1 MAFEVIDTKIIDA
14 CTVLD
19 DEEEMVIHPKT
30 YRVYRQCSSDP
41 ENEQWRE
48 CCRTKD
54 RNYITVM
61 ASSGKR
67 PRLHNLI
74 AKAFIPNPNN
84 YRYVKHKD
92 GITTN
97 NTIENLYWSKSANPK
112 GNPQHDLFD
121 VANRDVHGRIQKKK
135 AEIEP
140 KVETASSTRK
150 VSKKEPKIV
159 LASEARSPTS
169 WSEEEDD
176 DPDFTPILRPRKGP
190 PKSNFCQLCDCD
202 VTNRYCPH
210 RL

>member
-1 MAFEVIDTKIIDA
+1 
-14 CTVLD
+14 
-19 DEEEMVIHPKT
+19 
-30 YRVYRQCSSDP
+30 
-41 ENEQWRE
+41 
-48 CCRTKD
+48 
-54 RNYITVM
+54 M

-97 NTIENLYWSKSANPK
+97 NTIGNLYWSKSANPK

-121 VANRDVHGRIQKKK
+121 TANRDAHGHIQKKK
-135 AEIEP
+135 AEIERKVEP
-140 KVETASSTRK
+140 KVETTSSTKR
-150 VSKKEPKIV
+150 VSKKEPKI
-159 LASEARSPTS
+159 EPK
-169 WSEEEDD
+169 EDD
-176 DPDFTPILRPRKGP
+176 DETFFTPIPKSRKEP
-190 PKSNFCQLCDCD
+190 PKSNFCELCDCD